1 MTFQGK
7 DWCGRPGRQSPRG
20 GKMNILNKK
29 LDLLHSK
36 KNVQLLNQIVRNLIN
51 NWFLSSRLLYGAA
64 IVIIRPWNQKQPSYA
79 TVTVYKLL
87 QVNLSGYETT

>member
-29 LDLLHSK
+29 LDLLYT
-36 KNVQLLNQIVRNLIN
+36 KNVKLLNQIVRNLIN
-51 NWFLSSRLLYGAA
+51 NWFLSPRFLYGAA
-64 IVIIRPWNQKQPSYA
+64 IVIIGPWHQKQPSYA

-87 QVNLSGYETT
+87 QVDLSGCETT

>member
-7 DWCGRPGRQSPRG
+7 DWCGRPGQQSPRG

-36 KNVQLLNQIVRNLIN
+36 NVKLLNQIVRKLIYN
-51 NWFLSSRLLYGAA
+51 
-64 IVIIRPWNQKQPSYA
+64 
-79 TVTVYKLL
+79 
-87 QVNLSGYETT
+87 